1 MTPRHLLAGL
11 LLATLAAGAAAQL
24 RLPGLPGAGGA
35 LERLQPLT
43 APLRDTTALATEA
56 LRERVPLQ
64 ELRGQTLR
72 ELLRRHGDRLEA
84 DPAGEAVVRA
94 QLLLLAPRPATLAAA
109 LAQGFAV
116 LRDEVQPSLDLR
128 TVVLRT
134 PRGLSAAQAL
144 QQLRLI
150 DPEVEADFNH
160 LLLPSGPVAGPAA
173 AAVGAVAGA
182 SAVASAGAAVAAGR
196 VVGAAIGAATA
207 AAAAGPARVG
217 LVDSGVDIRHPAFA
231 SAGGA
236 AGVQRWG
243 CDGQP
248 VAAEHGTAVAS
259 LLLGA
264 SAAGTQLLAAD
275 VYCGRPEGGNVEA
288 VVQALAW
295 LAREQVGVVNI
306 SLVGPPNRVL
316 ERSVQALL
324 RRGHAVV
331 AAVGNDGPAAPPLYP
346 AAYPGV
352 LGVTAVN
359 ASDTV
364 LPEAARGQHVLL
376 AAPGAALPAARFG
389 SRRHAEVRGTS
400 FAAPLVAALLAAQL
414 PGPDPAAAG
423 LAAAALTGTAVD
435 LGEPG
440 RDAVY
445 GHGLVGARLRAEL
458 AALAKR

>member
-1 MTPRHLLAGL
+1 MSPQTLRARLFAGL
-11 LLATLAAGAAAQL
+11 FAGLSLALCASSASAQL
-24 RLPGLPGAGGA
+24 RLPGAAGVGGA
-35 LERLQPLT
+35 LDRLSPIT
-43 APLRDTTALATEA
+43 APLRDTTALATET
-56 LRERVPLQ
+56 LRDRVPLQ
-64 ELRGQTLR
+64 ELRSQTLR
-72 ELLRRHGDRLEA
+72 QLLRRHSDRLEA

-94 QLLLLAPRPATLAAA
+94 QLLLLAPRPETLAAA

-116 LRDEVQPSLDLR
+116 LRDEVQAGLDLR
-128 TVVLRT
+128 TVLLRT
-134 PRGLSAAQAL
+134 PRGLSAADAL
-144 QQLRLI
+144 LQLRRI

-160 LLLPSGPVAGPAA
+160 LLLPSGQTAGAA
-173 AAVGAVAGA
+173 AAGNRINSNGNGNSTAA
-182 SAVASAGAAVAAGR
+182 AGAAVAS
-196 VVGAAIGAATA
+196 AA
-207 AAAAGPARVG
+207 PRVG
-217 LVDSGVDIRHPAFA
+217 LVDSGVDARHPAFA
-231 SAGGA
+231 GA
-236 AGVQRWG
+236 AAMQHWG
-243 CDGQP
+243 CDGAP

-264 SAAGTQLLAAD
+264 SAAGTRLLAAD
-275 VYCGRPEGGNVEA
+275 VYCGRPEGGNVDA

-295 LAREQVGVVNI
+295 LARGQVGVINI

>member
-1 MTPRHLLAGL
+1 MTRRTLLAAL
-11 LLATLAAGAAAQL
+11 VLVAAADAATAQL
-24 RLPGLPGAGGA
+24 RVPGVGGVGGA
-35 LERLQPLT
+35 LDRLQPIT
-43 APLRDTTALATEA
+43 APLRDTAGLATDT

-64 ELRGQTLR
+64 DLRSQTLR
-72 ELLRRHGDRLEA
+72 ELLRRHGRALEA

-94 QLLLLAPRPATLAAA
+94 QLLLIAPRAETLTAA

-116 LRDEVQPSLDLR
+116 LRDDVQAGLDLR
-128 TVVLRT
+128 TVLLRT
-134 PRGLSAAQAL
+134 PRGLSAAEAL
-144 QQLRLI
+144 QQLRRI

-160 LLLPSGPVAGPAA
+160 LLLPSGRVASATPAGAATGALAA
-173 AAVGAVAGA
+173 AA
-182 SAVASAGAAVAAGR
+182 
-196 VVGAAIGAATA
+196 A

-217 LVDSGVDIRHPAFA
+217 LVDSGVDTRHPMF
-231 SAGGA
+231 SSGA
-236 AGVQRWG
+236 ANGDAVQRWG
-243 CDGQP
+243 CDGKP

-275 VYCGRPEGGNVEA
+275 VYCGRPEGGNVDA

-295 LAREQVGVVNI
+295 LAREKVGVINI

-324 RRGHAVV
+324 QRGHAVV

-352 LGVTAVN
+352 VGVTAVN
-359 ASDTV
+359 GQDAV
-364 LPEAARGQHVLL
+364 LPEAARGAHVLL
-376 AAPGAALPAARFG
+376 AAPGAALLAARAG

-414 PGPDPAAAG
+414 PRPDPAAAG
-423 LAAAALTGTAVD
+423 PALAALTASATD

-440 RDAVY
+440 RDAIFGV
-445 GHGLVGARLRAEL
+445 GLVGARLRAEL
-458 AALAKR
+458 AALARR